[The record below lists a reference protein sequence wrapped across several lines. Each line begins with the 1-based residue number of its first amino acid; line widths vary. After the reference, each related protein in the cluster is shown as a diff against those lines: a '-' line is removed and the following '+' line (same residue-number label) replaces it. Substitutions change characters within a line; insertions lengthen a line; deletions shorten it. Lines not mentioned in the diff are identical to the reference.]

1 MQLRYILRINQAMRK
16 DGDRAYPHD
25 MTEEALEGIT
35 HFSENAGKDI
45 SILDMDILHVVRALM
60 KKEDS
65 TLSSKGKAT
74 LEKAKELLSKLD
86 FSLKTWYKFKLG
98 ADLVDSM
105 FFFHGSK
112 GSVPQGSWQS

>member
-86 FSLKTWYKFKLG
+86 FSLKT
-98 ADLVDSM
+98 
-105 FFFHGSK
+105 
-112 GSVPQGSWQS
+112 

>member
-60 KKEDS
+60 KKEN
-65 TLSSKGKAT
+65 SSISLKSQ
-74 LEKAKELLSKLD
+74 SKLR
-86 FSLKTWYKFKLG
+86 
-98 ADLVDSM
+98 
-105 FFFHGSK
+105 
-112 GSVPQGSWQS
+112 